1 MRGRYFD
8 VKPRELLEMTTFI
21 VFPGN
26 YDARIRVILHDW
38 ATKLFGLSIEHFEM
52 LEDAIV
58 LRVEHGNVRQKS
70 PQ

>member
-1 MRGRYFD
+1 M
-8 VKPRELLEMTTFI
+8 VCT
-21 VFPGN
+21 PGN

-38 ATKLFGLSIEHFEM
+38 ATQLFGLSVEHFEM

-58 LRVEHGNVRQKS
+58 QKVTNLSSGSKS